1 MCCSWIHKTKQNI
14 FDVCCTSFILWA
26 FLCRRHAYFWP
37 TKCDM
42 VNDHVV
48 HQLLLKK
55 VFRADDFQKYQGRGL
70 CHFPYS
76 NRVAPPESRSK
87 PALSPLL
94 YTYQNG
100 GGMQKEDRLF
110 KIIWFASCVCMYV
123 CVCVCVWCAH
133 PECVCVHVTLCA
145 CVHQC
150 KLVVCVCSYVHEYV
164 SLTHISVCMCTCAQ
178 TSCKCVCVCVCAPP
192 CMCACQCV
200 CRDVRF
206 YILPETSHQPI
217 WHSMWLVCFSLNI
230 TYHVASFRDCWK
242 KLQAYS
248 THCIC
253 MLYSCNSH

>member
-1 MCCSWIHKTKQNI
+1 MKMT
-14 FDVCCTSFILWA
+14 FLVVRCTSIILWA

-178 TSCKCVCVCVCAPP
+178 TSCKCVCVCVCTAMYVCMSVCVQRCQILYPSRNKSSAYMAFHVISMFFFKHYLP
-192 CMCACQCV
+192 CSVIPRLLKKTAGL
-200 CRDVRF
+200 F
-206 YILPETSHQPI
+206 YP
-217 WHSMWLVCFSLNI
+217 
-230 TYHVASFRDCWK
+230 
-242 KLQAYS
+242 
-248 THCIC
+248 
-253 MLYSCNSH
+253 LYMHAL